1 LPIWKDG
8 EKMEIGERIVM
19 LREKKGWKQKELA
32 EKVDINVSVMNRIE
46 KGTRPLNDSEIIKI
60 ADALDVS
67 TEYLLGRNENKKS
80 DWDSNLPGL
89 TTKDERDIA
98 KKLENILGDLDN
110 DTGLAFD
117 GEPMDDTTRELVRAQ
132 IESNL
137 RLAKQLAKKKF
148 TPKKYRKDDSE

>member
-1 LPIWKDG
+1 MAKLSD
-8 EKMEIGERIVM
+8 R
-19 LREKKGWKQKELA
+19 LRELRKKHKLTQK
-32 EKVDINVSVMNRIE
+32 DIANYLGI
-46 KGTRPLNDSEIIKI
+46 
-60 ADALDVS
+60 
-67 TEYLLGRNENKKS
+67 TESGYGYYEQGRNEPSIETLRKLAQKYNVSITYLTGEEKETPKTS
-80 DWDSNLPGL
+80 LPSL
-89 TTKDERDIA
+89 TSKDERDIA
-98 KKLENILGDLDN
+98 KKLENILGDLDS